1 MKQRPLHVFLVNGLF
16 CCNSAEIRERERE
29 RGDKK
34 DGNERQL
41 GRTGD
46 KEGRDRNKKTWWNR
60 VERNVLE
67 EVMWTKGRYNR
78 KEENKRI

>member
-1 MKQRPLHVFLVNGLF
+1 MKDNWVGP
-16 CCNSAEIRERERE
+16 EIRKGEIEIRKRS
-29 RGDKK
+29 
-34 DGNERQL
+34 
-41 GRTGD
+41 
-46 KEGRDRNKKTWWNR
+46 WNR